1 MLSMNPSRQYD
12 IPLSNLKI
20 LFYCMNEENRDQHYA
35 QDLVQRYEK
44 MLADNE
50 SYYFDIDQFEEIIDY
65 YCVNNKF
72 KRALHVIE
80 YAYMLF
86 PENTTLMLREA
97 QILSGMGH
105 LNKALQRLR
114 ILEQME
120 QNEEVLLTMASIY
133 SQQREH
139 RKAITLLQKALALGG
154 AEYED
159 EIYMEI
165 ALEYENMERFD
176 KAQEVLQEAI
186 AKRPENEILLYELA
200 YCFDINDRTSESI
213 EYYEAFIEQHPYSFP
228 AWYNLAN
235 SYQKIGQLSSALDAY
250 DYCLAIQNDFTP
262 AYYNKA
268 HTLFKMDRFQEA
280 IAVFEE
286 TYNYE
291 QPQAPVYC
299 HIGECFEKMNQ
310 LDKAL
315 FYYKKSIQTDE
326 FYADAYLGM
335 GVALDLK
342 ENTREGLTYIQRAI
356 ELDPENADYSLFEV
370 EFLKKL
376 ELWPEAEALTE
387 SLISRFPDNED
398 AWLEHSDIFFQRAD
412 VDKALEIINTGWQK
426 CPQSH
431 EIGYRKVVY
440 LLEAGKKSEAEEL
453 LLRLSQS
460 NPDGMLD
467 IEEYYPEIK
476 NNTLFA
482 ELYIKNKL

>member
-1 MLSMNPSRQYD
+1 MS
-12 IPLSNLKI
+12 
-20 LFYCMNEENRDQHYA
+20 EENRDQHYA

-50 SYYFDIDQFEEIIDY
+50 SYYFDIDQFEEIVDY
-65 YCVNNKF
+65 YCMNNKF
-72 KRALHVIE
+72 KKALQVIE
-80 YAYMLF
+80 YAYNLF
-86 PENTTLMLREA
+86 PENTTMMLREA

-114 ILEQME
+114 ILEQLE

-139 RKAITLLQKALALGG
+139 RKAITLLQKALSLGG
-154 AEYED
+154 KEYED

-176 KAQEVLQEAI
+176 KAQEILQEAI

-200 YCFDINDRTSESI
+200 YCFDINDRTAESI
-213 EYYEAFIEQHPYSFP
+213 EYYEAFIEKHPYSFA

-235 SYQKIGQLSSALDAY
+235 SYQKVGQLDLALDAY

-280 IAVFEE
+280 IQVFEE
-286 TYNYE
+286 TYAYE
-291 QPQAPVYC
+291 MPQAPVYC

-315 FYYKKSIQTDE
+315 FYYRKSIQTDE
-326 FYADAYLGM
+326 FYSDAFLGI
-335 GVALDLK
+335 GVAMDLK
-342 ENTREGLTYIQRAI
+342 GDTKEGLSYIERAI
-356 ELDPENADYSLFEV
+356 ELDPENVDYMLFQV
-370 EFLKKL
+370 EFMKKL
-376 ELWPEAEALTE
+376 EMLSEAELVTE
-387 SLISRFPDNED
+387 NLIQRFSDNED
-398 AWLEHSDIFFQRAD
+398 VWLEYADIFFQRDEKERALD
-412 VDKALEIINTGWQK
+412 VINMGWDKCI
-426 CPQSH
+426 QSY
-431 EIGYRKVVY
+431 EIGYRKVIY
-440 LLEAGKKSEAEEL
+440 LLALGKMAEAEDL

-460 NPDGMLD
+460 YPEGLADLED
-467 IEEYYPEIK
+467 YYPKIAD
-476 NNTLFA
+476 NQLFA
-482 ELYIKNKL
+482 ELYLKNKS

>member
-1 MLSMNPSRQYD
+1 MS
-12 IPLSNLKI
+12 
-20 LFYCMNEENRDQHYA
+20 EENRDQHYA
-35 QDLVQRYEK
+35 QDLVERYER
-44 MLADNE
+44 MLEANE

-65 YCVNNKF
+65 YCFSSKF
-72 KRALHVIE
+72 KKALEVIE
-80 YAYMLF
+80 YAYSLF
-86 PENTTLMLREA
+86 PENITLMLREA

-105 LNKALQRLR
+105 LNKAMQRLR
-114 ILEQME
+114 ILEQIE

-139 RKAITLLQKALALGG
+139 RKAITLLQKALSLGG
-154 AEYED
+154 KEFED

-176 KAQEVLQEAI
+176 KAQEVLIEAI
-186 AKRPENEILLYELA
+186 SKRPENEILLYELA
-200 YCFDINDRTSESI
+200 YCFDINERTAESI
-213 EYYEAFIEQHPYSFP
+213 EYYEAFIEKYPYSFP

-235 SYQKIGQLSSALDAY
+235 SYQKIGQLESALDAY

-280 IAVFEE
+280 IAIFEE

-291 QPQAPVYC
+291 PPQAPVYC
-299 HIGECFEKMNQ
+299 HIGECFEKLNQ

-315 FYYKKSIQTDE
+315 FYYRKSIQTDE
-326 FYADAYLGM
+326 LYADAYLGI
-335 GVALDLK
+335 GVAMDLK
-342 ENTREGLTYIQRAI
+342 DNTREGLTYVQRAI
-356 ELDPENADYSLFEV
+356 ELDPENVDYLLFEV

-376 ELWPEAEALTE
+376 EMWSEAEVITE
-387 SLISRFPDNED
+387 NLVTRFADNED
-398 AWLEHSDIFFQRAD
+398 TWLEYSDIFFQRGAI
-412 VDKALEIINTGWQK
+412 DKALEIINIGWQN

-440 LLEAGKKSEAEEL
+440 LLEAKKVAEAEEL
-453 LLRLSQS
+453 MLRLNQS
-460 NPDGMLD
+460 NPDGMQD

-482 ELYIKNKL
+482 ELYLKNKS